1 MRTSVAGRKF
11 IERWEG
17 LYLHAYDDRT
27 ERIVPADGVCVGVL
41 TIGYGHTT
49 AAGSPAVCAGMT
61 CTETQADEWL
71 SADLGRVERQVS
83 TLVKVP
89 LTQVQFD
96 VLVSFEFNTGGL
108 ANSTLLRK
116 LNAGDYGAVPIEL
129 LRWVHDGGEVVAGLV
144 NRRKAE
150 AALWKGSAAGA
161 IVTAGGAIA
170 TGTVLAAADVPGWEI
185 GLGLLVFAAVVSA
198 VLWWRSRNA

>member
-1 MRTSVAGRKF
+1 M
-11 IERWEG
+11 
-17 LYLHAYDDRT
+17 H
-27 ERIVPADGVCVGVL
+27 
-41 TIGYGHTT
+41 
-49 AAGSPAVCAGMT
+49 AGMT

-89 LTQVQFD
+89 LTQVQLD

-150 AALWKGSAAGA
+150 AALWRGSAAGA

-198 VLWWRSRNA
+198 VLWWRNRNA